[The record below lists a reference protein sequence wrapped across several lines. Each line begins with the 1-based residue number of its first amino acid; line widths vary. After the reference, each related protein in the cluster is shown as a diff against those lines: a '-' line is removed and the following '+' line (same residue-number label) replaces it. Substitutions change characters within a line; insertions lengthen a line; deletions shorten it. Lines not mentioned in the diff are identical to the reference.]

1 MLENV
6 ETLEKWI
13 KKSAEEEEEI
23 NVSPNDFIY
32 QFDEK
37 TEVEKYKNEYKK
49 QKQ

>member
-1 MLENV
+1 MARL
-6 ETLEKWI
+6 T
-13 KKSAEEEEEI
+13 SDF
-23 NVSPNDFIY
+23 SPNDFIY